1 MLRGPRPRPDHLE
14 AKSKA
19 RTVRGQGQ
27 GHDFGSSSSRTVLE
41 DPIPGKD
48 IRGVSYSALESTA
61 VCVYGC
67 FTKHDLFVKISQVM
81 TAQYDRNLNI
91 TITCI

>member
-1 MLRGPRPRPDHLE
+1 MLRDPRPRPDHLE
-14 AKSKA
+14 AKAKAKA

-61 VCVYGC
+61 VCVC
-67 FTKHDLFVKISQVM
+67 TRLFHEARFVRQNLSS
-81 TAQYDRNLNI
+81 YDCTVR
-91 TITCI
+91 